1 MHTHASASQPRAYSG
16 DANHVAHADTRESKA
31 AQKSADNSRGRGP
44 GRASFITE
52 FIRKPSQVGAV
63 APSGKA
69 LARRMLK
76 DVDFN
81 TASVIVEFG
90 PGTGAFTREI
100 LSRLQPRTRFVAI
113 ELSELFAD
121 RLHAKFPTLNLHRGS
136 VTEVASAVKALGVE
150 HPTESVDAIISGLPW
165 ASFSESLQRSIL
177 DATLPVLKPAGVL
190 ITFGYAVSTIMP
202 ASKRFTRKLLPEYF
216 ASVTRSR
223 SVWMNFPPAFVL
235 TCRKA
240 GPQHTPHHGQTLG
253 QTHARSRHHHA

>member
-1 MHTHASASQPRAYSG
+1 MREPKVGLNVGDASA
-16 DANHVAHADTRESKA
+16 
-31 AQKSADNSRGRGP
+31 GRRP
-44 GRASFITE
+44 GRASFIAE

-63 APSGKA
+63 APSGRA

-81 TASVIVEFG
+81 AASVIVEFG

-121 RLHAKFPTLNLHRGS
+121 RLHAKFPSLHLHRGS
-136 VTEVASAVKALGVE
+136 VTEVASAVKGLGVE
-150 HPTESVDAIISGLPW
+150 QPAGSVDAIISGLPW
-165 ASFSESLQRSIL
+165 ASFSETLQRSIL
-177 DATLPVLKPAGVL
+177 DATLPVLKPGGVL

-216 ASVTRSR
+216 ESVTRSR

-240 GPQHTPHHGQTLG
+240 GGEAKPGHGHG
-253 QTHARSRHHHA
+253 HGHARSRHHHG

>member
-1 MHTHASASQPRAYSG
+1 M
-16 DANHVAHADTRESKA
+16 REPKVGLKA
-31 AQKSADNSRGRGP
+31 ADKAPARKGARGF
-44 GRASFITE
+44 FIAE
-52 FIRKPSQVGAV
+52 YIRKPSQVGAV

-81 TASVIVEFG
+81 AASVIVEYG

-150 HPTESVDAIISGLPW
+150 HPHESVDAIISGLPW

-177 DATLPVLKPAGVL
+177 DATLPVLKPGGVL

-240 GPQHTPHHGQTLG
+240 GGGHGHG
-253 QTHARSRHHHA
+253 HGHSRHHHA